1 MSYNSKDF
9 FNQINKF
16 DYRIVFLTIYIVGLV
31 ILYFASKA
39 HPLIM
44 IGLSIVLMLL
54 YAIYAYSYVESKNL
68 SQIADSAY
76 FLGFLFTLSSITMAL
91 LNYVSGGDPE
101 KQMGNIVNM
110 FGFALLTTIMGLLIK
125 LLLERIKQ

>member
-31 ILYFASKA
+31 ILYFALKA

-44 IGLSIVLMLL
+44 VGLSIFLMLL

-91 LNYVSGGDPE
+91 VNYVSSGE
-101 KQMGNIVNM
+101 AEEQI
-110 FGFALLTTIMGLLIK
+110 
-125 LLLERIKQ
+125 